1 MARHFLGL
9 DIRKPIVAV
18 IWTPKLPKLGGNF
31 QLPLHFHNQ
40 HLLNKSRKI
49 FLSETFRN
57 SGLWNPVLLRQ
68 GTLFKLSV
76 EERWQGFNE
85 VKSSFFHGTGLH
97 ASCWAGEGTQGWFFT
112 SLSSLIPPPHYI
124 LSPTLWSCFTQTN
137 PVLQGSLRP
146 LAGPLKRVPRSDAI
160 NHPDMHL
167 QILGSAGSSLSSL
180 PPREW
185 ICRFSPCD
193 SNCC

>member
-1 MARHFLGL
+1 MARHYLGL

-49 FLSETFRN
+49 FLSETVRN

-76 EERWQGFNE
+76 GER
-85 VKSSFFHGTGLH
+85 
-97 ASCWAGEGTQGWFFT
+97 
-112 SLSSLIPPPHYI
+112 
-124 LSPTLWSCFTQTN
+124 
-137 PVLQGSLRP
+137 
-146 LAGPLKRVPRSDAI
+146 
-160 NHPDMHL
+160 
-167 QILGSAGSSLSSL
+167 
-180 PPREW
+180 
-185 ICRFSPCD
+185 
-193 SNCC
+193 